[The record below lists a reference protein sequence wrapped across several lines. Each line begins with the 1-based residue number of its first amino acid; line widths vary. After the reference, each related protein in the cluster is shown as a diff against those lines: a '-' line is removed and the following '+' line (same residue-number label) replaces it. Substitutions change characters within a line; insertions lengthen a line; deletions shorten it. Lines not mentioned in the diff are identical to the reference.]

1 MVVYGTVPEIGKYK
15 NSVKSTVDRKYFYG
29 SAILA
34 LGFLGAV
41 ALVSQGT
48 RKAVLV
54 QKPDDS
60 WVDIVN
66 SFMPDTK
73 SARPALIPTHKL
85 ALEADKSLA
94 TPAVEQGKLDKLGVG
109 VDSWPWEK
117 PQSKAVTAASAR
129 AALKSDDLMKEM
141 MTNFKDT
148 VHSNPMLKTK
158 KHRLSSLDAELIGKS
173 HEQLPVRT
181 GRLPID
187 TCSEDTPNCNK
198 LRLETGIKV
207 YGWPWDKLPENNTES
222 AEEEKEEEAVESA
235 KPMMLRGKP
244 SFARKAAPKRGSRV
258 AHGMALLQK
267 RLASDSVSI
276 SRLAREGIS
285 PEEEESIAQA
295 LQKDAFLMAAA
306 SSAQQRQSQQLAGMF
321 GLDPKGVACS
331 RAIGGCNVSAQNV
344 SDENVSHGWQMI
356 PGWYWLP
363 KTEGGQGIESKGINV
378 DSWGGIF
385 GAVRWQRHASQQLK
399 EDAADMAWLADSD
412 AATPNL
418 KKRVS
423 LRSADRKAWE
433 TRLASQLGKFSKG
446 LAGIEQLD
454 SVDGCKCAGS
464 SDEDVG
470 PRCSCSGQPDIS
482 SAKDEWSPSEVTSW
496 S

>member
-1 MVVYGTVPEIGKYK
+1 MLTTFPPFPPCFGPPVPHRTSHAPFVPASLLVRAPMFSRGVCAYVWTVFGFGWGV
-15 NSVKSTVDRKYFYG
+15 SVGWAMCSPHF
-29 SAILA
+29 A
-34 LGFLGAV
+34 F
-41 ALVSQGT
+41 
-48 RKAVLV
+48 
-54 QKPDDS
+54 
-60 WVDIVN
+60 
-66 SFMPDTK
+66 
-73 SARPALIPTHKL
+73 
-85 ALEADKSLA
+85 
-94 TPAVEQGKLDKLGVG
+94 
-109 VDSWPWEK
+109 
-117 PQSKAVTAASAR
+117 
-129 AALKSDDLMKEM
+129 
-141 MTNFKDT
+141 
-148 VHSNPMLKTK
+148 
-158 KHRLSSLDAELIGKS
+158 
-173 HEQLPVRT
+173 VR
-181 GRLPID
+181 
-187 TCSEDTPNCNK
+187 S
-198 LRLETGIKV
+198 
-207 YGWPWDKLPENNTES
+207 
-222 AEEEKEEEAVESA
+222 
-235 KPMMLRGKP
+235 
-244 SFARKAAPKRGSRV
+244 
-258 AHGMALLQK
+258 
-267 RLASDSVSI
+267 
-276 SRLAREGIS
+276 
-285 PEEEESIAQA
+285 
-295 LQKDAFLMAAA
+295 
-306 SSAQQRQSQQLAGMF
+306 
-321 GLDPKGVACS
+321 
-331 RAIGGCNVSAQNV
+331 AIGGCNVSAQNV